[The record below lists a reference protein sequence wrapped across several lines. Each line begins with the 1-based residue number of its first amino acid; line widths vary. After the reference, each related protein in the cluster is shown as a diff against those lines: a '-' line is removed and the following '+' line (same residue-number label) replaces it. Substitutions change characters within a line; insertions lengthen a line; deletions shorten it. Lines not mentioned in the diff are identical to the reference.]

1 MDNKRL
7 KALRSQTN
15 YSQEDVGKLIGISRT
30 TYASYEQGHRE
41 PDNAT
46 LIKLAKLFNVTADYL
61 LGVENLIP
69 VTYDDIINV
78 PLIGTVRAGVDG
90 LAYEEFEGFT
100 SFLSDDV
107 ESGKEYF
114 ALKVKGDSMIGD
126 GINPGDIALIQKDA
140 EFVQGKIYV
149 VIIDNEEATLKHV
162 IKSDE
167 AIILQASNQL
177 YPTKIITGGQKCYIA
192 GRLTRIKRNY

>member
-1 MDNKRL
+1 MDTTRL
-7 KALRSQTN
+7 KDLRAQTR

-46 LIKLAKLFNVTADYL
+46 LIKLAKLFNVTSDYL

-78 PLIGTVRAGVDG
+78 PLIGSVKAGADG
-90 LAYEEFEGFT
+90 LAYEDFEGYT

-107 ESGKEYF
+107 VSGKEYF

-162 IKSDE
+162 IKSDGT
-167 AIILQASNQL
+167 IILQPSNQL
-177 YPTKIITGGQKCYIA
+177 YPTQIITGEQKCYIA